1 MRADFV
7 RADSEACDPPRTG
20 PISLVSLPE
29 PIVSLPK
36 LPISPSVGCKS
47 KSELL
52 WLLWH
57 LQWLVSW
64 HCLLVCLYSSFS
76 IISWHR
82 SQASRGTFKCW
93 FKCSSL
99 FGFVFVFWHLKHSG
113 QVNYELAS
121 NFDPRHANAHNNLGV
136 IHRRATESIWRDVL
150 ETTQGSFSTSMTG
163 ENMVD
168 PCQNNWCCCCCSCCS
183 CSRVSVVRSCV
194 PQLPS
199 LSKKM
204 DSSERA
210 RPSKYAGH
218 AQRAS
223 EAASE
228 FPSLLT
234 VRNATANA
242 SPDTE
247 RLHMFAYSIVLLTY
261 CPYFHHT
268 NLGLFI
274 FKKE

>member
-1 MRADFV
+1 MTHVKTIDVAVAAVAAVAPVFLWSAAV
-7 RADSEACDPPRTG
+7 SHNFQAC
-20 PISLVSLPE
+20 
-29 PIVSLPK
+29 
-36 LPISPSVGCKS
+36 
-47 KSELL
+47 
-52 WLLWH
+52 
-57 LQWLVSW
+57 Q
-64 HCLLVCLYSSFS
+64 
-76 IISWHR
+76 
-82 SQASRGTFKCW
+82 
-93 FKCSSL
+93 
-99 FGFVFVFWHLKHSG
+99 
-113 QVNYELAS
+113 
-121 NFDPRHANAHNNLGV
+121 
-136 IHRRATESIWRDVL
+136 
-150 ETTQGSFSTSMTG
+150 
-163 ENMVD
+163 
-168 PCQNNWCCCCCSCCS
+168 
-183 CSRVSVVRSCV
+183 
-194 PQLPS
+194 
-199 LSKKM
+199 SKKM

-261 CPYFHHT
+261 CPYFHPT